1 MSAIEGL
8 LVFLLI
14 VFIYSLIVAIL
25 HKKGVLEKLN
35 ISLYGPALLL
45 RTKKGRKFL
54 KKIAGKQ
61 RVWRTFGNFGIILCF
76 IVMVIMVILLILQAW
91 TVIGFTPQQRQA
103 MPGVEVT
110 LPLPVINPILRIE
123 YIGYFI
129 LAIIIA
135 VVVHEFSHG
144 ILTLVGK
151 LKVKSLGLLY
161 FIIPLGAFCEPD
173 EEQLKK
179 AKTIKR
185 MRIYA
190 AGPTAN
196 FVVVIITL
204 FLFSFIF
211 MSAVQPAADGLEVL
225 EVYKDSP
232 AYEIGIRKG
241 DIITAINGTDLTSLK
256 SFTEKSIKYIK
267 LMNETK
273 ANETI
278 TISYIHNHKLYT
290 KPIKLVDRYKYSP
303 LETNKGKGYTGIYSL
318 VGIKE
323 NLDILK
329 NPLFTRF
336 PYGLLFFY
344 LLPLIGYLEGYN
356 PITSPFTESYI
367 LTGPLSILPHGLFW
381 GIANALY
388 WIFWLNLAVALF
400 NVLPMIPLDGG
411 FLFNDA
417 MGSLVKRLKKDIS
430 EEKKDKIVRK
440 ISTIISLLILLSILF
455 PFLLKYI

>member
-45 RTKKGRKFL
+45 RTKKGRNLL

-61 RVWRTFGNFGIILCF
+61 RFWRTFGNFGIVLCF
-76 IVMVIMVILLILQAW
+76 VMMFIMVIILILQAW
-91 TVIGFTPQQRQA
+91 TVLGFTPQQRQA
-103 MPGVEVT
+103 MPGLETALV
-110 LPLPVINPILRIE
+110 LPGINPILPIE
-123 YIGYFI
+123 YIGYII
-129 LAIIIA
+129 LALAIAII
-135 VVVHEFSHG
+135 VHEFSHG
-144 ILTLVGK
+144 ILLFAGK

-173 EEQLKK
+173 EKQLKK

-185 MRIYA
+185 MRVYA

-196 FVVVIITL
+196 FAVVIITL
-204 FLFSFIF
+204 FLFSFVF
-211 MSAVQPAADGLEVL
+211 MSAVQPAADGLGVL

-241 DIITAINGTDLTSLK
+241 DIITSINGTSLTSLPGFK
-256 SFTEKSIKYIK
+256 EKSVKYIE
-267 LMNETK
+267 LMNKTK

-290 KPIKLVDRYKYSP
+290 KPVKLVDRYKYFP

-329 NPLFTRF
+329 NPFFTRF

-344 LLPLIGYLEGYN
+344 LLPLIGYFQGYN
-356 PITSPFTESYI
+356 PIAPPFTESYI
-367 LTGPLSILPHGLFW
+367 LTGPLSILPTSLFW
-381 GIANALY
+381 IIVIALY

-417 MGSLVKRLKKDIS
+417 MGSLVKRLKRDIS

-440 ISTIISLLILLSILF
+440 ISTVISLLILFSIFF